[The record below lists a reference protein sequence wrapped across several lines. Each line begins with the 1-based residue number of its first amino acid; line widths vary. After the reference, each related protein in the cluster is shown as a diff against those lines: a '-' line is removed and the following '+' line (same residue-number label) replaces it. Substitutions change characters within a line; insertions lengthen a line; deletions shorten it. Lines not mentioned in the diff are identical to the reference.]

1 MHVAT
6 LFFRAALASAVS
18 LAAFVC
24 CANGQ
29 PPDYLNQGAAPV
41 FDAGD
46 EVVRLSEPAEPLR
59 FTVVPEATP
68 QGMLTYGA
76 PLPDQFGQ
84 AWSWQLL
91 PEGLI
96 YRSYLAGVHEPRL
109 SAVYFFDFD
118 RNGWLID
125 TTIGARIGLLR
136 YGTETDIRPEG
147 FQLDLEAAAFPR
159 LNPESEMDLVSSD
172 FRFGVPFTWGRGSYQ
187 VKLAYYHLSSHLAD
201 ELLLKDPTIP
211 RLNFSRDVIV
221 LGNSYY
227 LTTDLRLYAEAGW
240 AFYSDG
246 GSDPWEL
253 QFGID
258 YSPLLPT
265 FGRGSP
271 FVALNGHLREEV
283 NFGGNF
289 VAQLGWQWRGKY
301 TERLLRVGVHYL
313 TGPSPQFQFFRDS
326 EEQLGVGVW
335 YDF

>member
-1 MHVAT
+1 MV
-6 LFFRAALASAVS
+6 FRAALFGALW
-18 LAAFVC
+18 LAASVPC
-24 CANGQ
+24 TLAQ
-29 PPDYLNQGAAPV
+29 RPAPDPAADLAV
-41 FDAGD
+41 FDSRD
-46 EVVRLSEPAEPLR
+46 EVVRLSEPAEPLD
-59 FTVVPEATP
+59 FTVVPQPAP
-68 QGMLTYGA
+68 QGTLPYGI

-84 AWSWQLL
+84 PSSWQLL

-109 SAVYFFDFD
+109 SAVYFYEFD
-118 RNGWLID
+118 RDGWLLD
-125 TTIGARIGLLR
+125 TAIGSRVGLLR

-159 LNPESEMDLVSSD
+159 LDPESEMDLVSSD
-172 FRFGVPFTWGRGSYQ
+172 FRFGVPLTWGRGAYQ

-201 ELLLKDPTIP
+201 EFMLNNGDVERI
-211 RLNFSRDVIV
+211 NFSRDVIV

-227 LTTDLRLYAEAGW
+227 LTTDLRVYAEAGW

-246 GSDPWEL
+246 GSDPWEF

-258 YSPLLPT
+258 YSPLLPK
-265 FGRGSP
+265 FVRGSP

-283 NFGGNF
+283 DFGGNF
-289 VAQLGWQWRGKY
+289 VAQVGWQWRGKF
-301 TERLLRVGVHYL
+301 TERLLRVGVHYF
-313 TGPSPQFQFFRDS
+313 TGHSPQFQFFRDS